1 MSPQMT
7 AWLTMTGN
15 VRNNSSL
22 AFTSDMVF
30 SSQDLTTENTE
41 KDTKPQ
47 SERKR
52 EFFLTSRKRKRRKA
66 FPSLTLPA
74 RKTPGPIPIS
84 VWPQKDAKDGLC
96 TKTPTGNRRIMTY
109 VEFQ

>member
-1 MSPQMT
+1 MRRLWSRIPPSHGALTPSPPREGHCT
-7 AWLTMTGN
+7 E
-15 VRNNSSL
+15 SS
-22 AFTSDMVF
+22 
-30 SSQDLTTENTE
+30 ERGI
-41 KDTKPQ
+41 KPQ
-47 SERKR
+47 SERNR

-74 RKTPGPIPIS
+74 RGTPGPLSIS